1 MRLRCD
7 AQLARWGRQKHW
19 VIALALV
26 LRMRNRCLLTRDR
39 VRSLT
44 MRTPYRKLEKTKLFN
59 SRRISDDSCPNR
71 AGSFRTAIRQCTV
84 LEPHGQQHRTRTPC
98 DMRGS
103 MRLNPS
109 TTEARGW
116 FSTLFTGQRR
126 LGRSRDAS
134 YLAPPHSGRVEAR
147 IGLRLMHDVSS
158 TLLSFRTAGFPR
170 YGWKVGM

>member
-26 LRMRNRCLLTRDR
+26 LRMRNRCLLTQDR

-71 AGSFRTAIRQCTV
+71 AGVS
-84 LEPHGQQHRTRTPC
+84 GQLYVNVPC
-98 DMRGS
+98 SNHIANNTELARLVRGS

-134 YLAPPHSGRVEAR
+134 YLAPPHSGRVEA
-147 IGLRLMHDVSS
+147 
-158 TLLSFRTAGFPR
+158 
-170 YGWKVGM
+170 